1 VALQD
6 RDYVVI
12 DRTRRCECG
21 GHDDSCE
28 LECLWGYEV
37 LGVLTLSDTMVE
49 PREDR

>member
-6 RDYVVI
+6 RDYVLI

-28 LECLWGYEV
+28 LERLWGYEV
-37 LGVLTLSDTMVE
+37 LGVLTLSGTTAE